1 MGTSGDP
8 TDVRSIAVTR
18 QDLVA
23 ALEMSRTSEQRAVL
37 RLTPPFSGRMRARL
51 HVEQEGDYTDEPE
64 PIHVDPAQLLASDAQ
79 SYPRPSETE
88 DDLRANPDR
97 QYTVERHHEYHT
109 AAVAEWREAVPEAVR
124 ERVSLPVPDGEH
136 EVSVTLLGDTVSEIQ
151 NGR

>member
-8 TDVRSIAVTR
+8 TDIRSIAVTR

-23 ALEMSRTSEQRAVL
+23 ALEMNRTSEQRAVL

-51 HVEQEGDYTDEPE
+51 HVEQSGDYTDEPE
-64 PIHVDPAQLLASDAQ
+64 PIHVEPARLLASDAP
-79 SYPRPSETE
+79 SYPRPGETE
-88 DDLRANPDR
+88 DELRADPDR

-109 AAVAEWREAVPEAVR
+109 AAVAEWRTAVPEAVK
-124 ERVSLPVPDGEH
+124 ERVSLSVPGGEH
-136 EVSVTLLGDTVSEIQ
+136 EVSVTLLGDTVSGAE